1 MHIRQ
6 LVDAFSCFVCYT
18 DGELLSIRRAKMR
31 KPGAEKRITMTSFS
45 QEAQV
50 GSLHQEVPQ
59 QWMLFW
65 HGAFYVSLIVAT
77 GLAFTLG
84 AWTFQQSLVLG
95 ALSLMLGTW
104 YVGCVF
110 VSVEYWRGRVLFTWG
125 YLLIGWIIW
134 TGLITESPIYLFV
147 LFGLYTQLFVF
158 LRLPWSIVGACILLG
173 ISLWN
178 QVTGQGNWSVG
189 VIVLLSWPAS
199 IGLGLFIE
207 ALIRQSRERARL
219 LHELQAT
226 RQELALAARQAG
238 IMQERQ
244 RLARDIHDTFTQGL
258 SSIVMQIEA
267 MDATLSTN
275 DTKGRLRVSLVGR
288 IARENLAEAR
298 RLLWALQP
306 EVPERASLPEML
318 PPLAERWAEESGV
331 SVRVTITGQA
341 TSLRPEIEVTLLR
354 ATQEALA
361 NIRKHAQANSV
372 VLTLSYMEDIVA
384 LDIADDGIGFDP
396 HNLPAPLL
404 GETSG
409 RFGLKALRERIEQ
422 LEGTFT
428 LESTPGSGTT
438 VAVALPSVEASAQ
451 PDRLRVEEQG

>member
-1 MHIRQ
+1 LR
-6 LVDAFSCFVCYT
+6 F
-18 DGELLSIRRAKMR
+18 
-31 KPGAEKRITMTSFS
+31 PGN
-45 QEAQV
+45 
-50 GSLHQEVPQ
+50 
-59 QWMLFW
+59 
-65 HGAFYVSLIVAT
+65 
-77 GLAFTLG
+77 
-84 AWTFQQSLVLG
+84 
-95 ALSLMLGTW
+95 
-104 YVGCVF
+104 
-110 VSVEYWRGRVLFTWG
+110 
-125 YLLIGWIIW
+125 
-134 TGLITESPIYLFV
+134 
-147 LFGLYTQLFVF
+147 
-158 LRLPWSIVGACILLG
+158 IVGACILLV
-173 ISLWN
+173 ISLWSE
-178 QVTGQGNWSVG
+178 VPGPGNWNVG
-189 VIVLLSWPAS
+189 VVILLSWLAGV
-199 IGLGLFIE
+199 GLGLFIE
-207 ALIRQSRERARL
+207 ALVRQSRERARL
-219 LHELQAT
+219 IHELEAT
-226 RQELALAARQAG
+226 RQELALTARQAG

-275 DTKGRLRVSLVGR
+275 DTKGRQRLSQVGR

-306 EVPERASLPEML
+306 EAPPRASLPEML
-318 PPLAERWAEESGV
+318 RPLAERWAEESGV
-331 SVRVTITGQA
+331 RVGVTVTGQA

-396 HNLPAPLL
+396 HCLPAPLL
-404 GETSG
+404 GGTSG

-438 VAVALPSVEASAQ
+438 IAVALPSVEVSAQ
-451 PDRLRVEEQG
+451 PGRLCVEEQC

>member
-1 MHIRQ
+1 
-6 LVDAFSCFVCYT
+6 
-18 DGELLSIRRAKMR
+18 
-31 KPGAEKRITMTSFS
+31 MTNFS

-50 GSLHQEVPQ
+50 GSLHQEVLQ
-59 QWMLFW
+59 RWMLFW

-84 AWTFQQSLVLG
+84 ASTFQQSLVLC
-95 ALSLMLGTW
+95 ALSLVLGTW
-104 YVGCVF
+104 YLGCIL
-110 VSVEYWRGRVLFTWG
+110 VSSEYWRGRVLLTWG

-134 TGLITESPIYLFV
+134 TGLITLNPIYLFV
-147 LFGLYTQLFVF
+147 LFGLYPQLFIF
-158 LRLPWSIVGACILLG
+158 LRFPGNIVGACILLG
-173 ISLWN
+173 ISLWSL
-178 QVTGQGNWSVG
+178 VTGQGNWNVG
-189 VIVLLSWPAS
+189 VVILLSWPAGV
-199 IGLGLFIE
+199 GLGLFIE
-207 ALIRQSRERARL
+207 ALVRQSRERARL
-219 LHELQAT
+219 IHELQAA

-244 RLARDIHDTFTQGL
+244 RLAREIHDTFTQGL

-275 DTKGRLRVSLVGR
+275 DTKGRQRLSQVGR

-318 PPLAERWAEESGV
+318 RPLAERWAEESGV
-331 SVRVTITGQA
+331 RVGVTITGQA

-384 LDIADDGIGFDP
+384 LDIQDDGIGFDP
-396 HNLPAPLL
+396 HCLPAPLL

-409 RFGLKALRERIEQ
+409 GFGLKALRERIEQ

-428 LESTPGSGTT
+428 LESTPGEGTT
-438 VAVALPSVEASAQ
+438 IAVALPSVEASAQ
-451 PDRLRVEEQG
+451 PGRLRVEEQG

>member
-1 MHIRQ
+1 
-6 LVDAFSCFVCYT
+6 
-18 DGELLSIRRAKMR
+18 
-31 KPGAEKRITMTSFS
+31 MTSIS
-45 QEAQV
+45 REAQA
-50 GSLHQEVPQ
+50 GSLYQELVQ

-77 GLAFTLG
+77 GLAFTFG
-84 AWTFQQSLVLG
+84 VSTFQQRLVLC
-95 ALSLMLGTW
+95 ALSLALGTW
-104 YVGCVF
+104 YIGCLLK
-110 VSVEYWRGRVLFTWG
+110 SIEYWRSRVLLTWG

-134 TGLITESPIYLFV
+134 TGLVTKSPIYLFV
-147 LFGLYTQLFVF
+147 LFALYPQLFVF
-158 LRLPWSIVGACILLG
+158 LRFPWYILGACILLG
-173 ISLWN
+173 ISLGSL
-178 QVTGQGNWSVG
+178 VTGQGDRYV
-189 VIVLLSWPAS
+189 VMIILLSWPLS
-199 IGLGLFIE
+199 VGLGLFIE
-207 ALIRQSRERARL
+207 ALVRQGRERARL
-219 LHELQAT
+219 IQELQAT
-226 RQELALAARQAG
+226 RQQLAEASRQAG

-244 RLARDIHDTFTQGL
+244 RLACDIHDTFTQGL

-267 MDATLSTN
+267 MEATLSTD
-275 DTKGRLRVSLVGR
+275 DTMGRQRLSQVRR

-306 EVPERASLPEML
+306 EVSERARLSEML
-318 PPLAERWAEESGV
+318 RPLTERWAKESGV

-361 NIRKHAQANSV
+361 NIRKHAQASSV

-396 HNLPAPLL
+396 HDLPAPSL

-409 RFGLKALRERIEQ
+409 GFGLKALRERIEQ

-438 VAVALPSVEASAQ
+438 IAVALPSVEGSFQ
-451 PDRLRVEEQG
+451 PGDLRSEEQG

>member
-1 MHIRQ
+1 
-6 LVDAFSCFVCYT
+6 
-18 DGELLSIRRAKMR
+18 
-31 KPGAEKRITMTSFS
+31 MTSFS

-77 GLAFTLG
+77 GLAFTLD
-84 AWTFQQSLVLG
+84 ASTFQQSLVLC
-95 ALSLMLGTW
+95 ALSLVLGTW

-110 VSVEYWRGRVLFTWG
+110 VSREYWRGRVLFTWG

-147 LFGLYTQLFVF
+147 LFGLYPQLFVL

-189 VIVLLSWPAS
+189 VITLLSWPAS

-207 ALIRQSRERARL
+207 ALIRQSQERARL

-226 RQELALAARQAG
+226 RQELALTARQAG

-258 SSIVMQIEA
+258 ISIVMQIEA
-267 MDATLSTN
+267 MDVMLSAD
-275 DTKGRLRVSLVGR
+275 DTKGRQTLERVRR

-306 EVPERASLPEML
+306 EVSERASLPEML
-318 PPLAERWAEESGV
+318 RPLTERWTEESGV
-331 SVRVTITGQA
+331 RVRVTITGQA

-361 NIRKHAQANSV
+361 NIRKHAQASSV

-396 HNLPAPLL
+396 HCLPAPSL

-438 VAVALPSVEASAQ
+438 IAVALPAVEASAQ
-451 PDRLRVEEQG
+451 PDDLRVEEQD

>member
-1 MHIRQ
+1 M
-6 LVDAFSCFVCYT
+6 
-18 DGELLSIRRAKMR
+18 
-31 KPGAEKRITMTSFS
+31 MTSFS
-45 QEAQV
+45 QPAAV
-50 GSLHQEVPQ
+50 GSHHQEVLQ
-59 QWMLFW
+59 RWTLFW

-84 AWTFQQSLVLG
+84 AASWQQNLVLCALSLVLG
-95 ALSLMLGTW
+95 TW
-104 YVGCVF
+104 YLGCLL
-110 VSVEYWRGRVLFTWG
+110 VSSEYWRGRMLLTSC

-134 TGLITESPIYLFV
+134 TGLITLNPIYLFV
-147 LFGLYTQLFVF
+147 LFGLYPQLFVF
-158 LRLPWSIVGACILLG
+158 LRYPGNIVGACILLG
-173 ISLWN
+173 LTLWSL
-178 QVTGQGNWSVG
+178 VAGQGNWTVG
-189 VIVLLSWPAS
+189 VVILLSWPAGV
-199 IGLGLFIE
+199 GLGLFIE
-207 ALIRQSRERARL
+207 ALVGQSRERARL
-219 LHELQAT
+219 IHELEAT
-226 RQELALAARQAG
+226 RQQLALAARQAG

-244 RLARDIHDTFTQGL
+244 RLAREIHDTFTQGL

-267 MDATLSTN
+267 MDATLSPN
-275 DTKGRLRVSLVGR
+275 DTQGRQRLSQVGR

-306 EVPERASLPEML
+306 EVSERASLPEML
-318 PPLAERWAEESGV
+318 PPLAQRWAEESGV
-331 SVRVTITGQA
+331 SVGVTITGQA

-384 LDIADDGIGFDP
+384 LDIQDDGIGFDP
-396 HNLPAPLL
+396 HSLPAPLL

-409 RFGLKALRERIEQ
+409 KFGLKALRERIEQ

-438 VAVALPSVEASAQ
+438 IAVALPSVEASAQ
-451 PDRLRVEEQG
+451 PGDLRIEEQG

>member
-1 MHIRQ
+1 
-6 LVDAFSCFVCYT
+6 
-18 DGELLSIRRAKMR
+18 
-31 KPGAEKRITMTSFS
+31 MTSFS
-45 QEAQV
+45 QPAEV
-50 GSLHQEVPQ
+50 GSLHQEMLQ
-59 QWMLFW
+59 RWMLFW

-84 AWTFQQSLVLG
+84 ASTFQQSLVLCT
-95 ALSLMLGTW
+95 LSLVLGTW
-104 YVGCVF
+104 YIGCILVP
-110 VSVEYWRGRVLFTWG
+110 SEYWHDRVLLTWG

-134 TGLITESPIYLFV
+134 AGLITLNPIYFFV
-147 LFGLYTQLFVF
+147 LFGLYPQLFVF
-158 LRLPWSIVGACILLG
+158 LRFPNNIIGACILLG
-173 ISLWN
+173 ISLWSL
-178 QVTGQGNWSVG
+178 VTGQGNWDVG
-189 VIVLLSWPAS
+189 VVLLFSWPAGV
-199 IGLGLFIE
+199 GLGLFIE
-207 ALIRQSRERARL
+207 ALVRQSRERAQL
-219 LHELQAT
+219 IHELQVT

-244 RLARDIHDTFTQGL
+244 RLAREIHDTFTQGL
-258 SSIVMQIEA
+258 SSIVMLIEA

-275 DTKGRLRVSLVGR
+275 DTKDRQRLLQVGR
-288 IARENLAEAR
+288 IARENLVEAR

-331 SVRVTITGQA
+331 RVGVTITGQA

-384 LDIADDGIGFDP
+384 LDIQDDGIGFDP
-396 HNLPAPLL
+396 HGLPAPLL

-409 RFGLKALRERIEQ
+409 SFGLKALRERIEQ
-422 LEGTFT
+422 LEGTFI
-428 LESTPGSGTT
+428 LESTLGEGTT
-438 VAVALPSVEASAQ
+438 IAVALPSVEASTQ
-451 PDRLRVEEQG
+451 PGDLRLEEQG

>member
-1 MHIRQ
+1 M
-6 LVDAFSCFVCYT
+6 A
-18 DGELLSIRRAKMR
+18 SISR
-31 KPGAEKRITMTSFS
+31 
-45 QEAQV
+45 EARP
-50 GSLHQEVPQ
+50 GSLYQELVQ
-59 QWMLFW
+59 RWMLFW

-84 AWTFQQSLVLG
+84 VSTFQQRLVLCT
-95 ALSLMLGTW
+95 LSLALGIW
-104 YVGCVF
+104 YIGCLF
-110 VSVEYWRGRVLFTWG
+110 KSIEYWRSRALLPWG

-134 TGLITESPIYLFV
+134 TGLVTESPIYLFL
-147 LFGLYTQLFVF
+147 LFGLYPQLFIF
-158 LRLPWSIVGACILLG
+158 LRFPWNIVGACILLG
-173 ISLWN
+173 ISLWSL
-178 QVTGQGNWSVG
+178 VPGQGNWNVG
-189 VIVLLSWPAS
+189 VVILLSWPAS
-199 IGLGLFIE
+199 VGLGMFIE
-207 ALIRQSRERARL
+207 ALVRQSRERAL
-219 LHELQAT
+219 LIHELQAT

-244 RLARDIHDTFTQGL
+244 RLACDIHDTFTQGL

-267 MDATLSTN
+267 MEATLPPD
-275 DTKGRLRVSLVGR
+275 DTKGRQRLSRVGR

-298 RLLWALQP
+298 NLLWALQP
-306 EVPERASLPEML
+306 EASPRASLPEML
-318 PPLAERWAEESGV
+318 RPLALRWAEESEV

-396 HNLPAPLL
+396 HGLPALLL

-409 RFGLKALRERIEQ
+409 GFGLKALRERIEQ
-422 LEGTFT
+422 LEGTFI
-428 LESTPGSGTT
+428 LESTPSSGTT
-438 VAVALPSVEASAQ
+438 IAVALPSVEASAQ
-451 PDRLRVEEQG
+451 LGRSSH

>member
-1 MHIRQ
+1 
-6 LVDAFSCFVCYT
+6 
-18 DGELLSIRRAKMR
+18 
-31 KPGAEKRITMTSFS
+31 MTSFS

-59 QWMLFW
+59 RWMLFW

-84 AWTFQQSLVLG
+84 ASTFQQSLVLC
-95 ALSLMLGTW
+95 ALSLVLGTW

-110 VSVEYWRGRVLFTWG
+110 VSLDYWRSRVLFTWG

-147 LFGLYTQLFVF
+147 LFGLYPQLFVF
-158 LRLPWSIVGACILLG
+158 LRLPWSMVGACILLG

-189 VIVLLSWPAS
+189 VITLLSWPAS

-219 LHELQAT
+219 LHELEAT
-226 RQELALAARQAG
+226 RQELALTARQAG

-267 MDATLSTN
+267 MDVMLSAD
-275 DTKGRLRVSLVGR
+275 DTKGRQTLGRVRR

-306 EVPERASLPEML
+306 EVSERASLPEML
-318 PPLAERWAEESGV
+318 PPLTERWTEESGV
-331 SVRVTITGQA
+331 RVRVTITGQA

-361 NIRKHAQANSV
+361 NIRKHAQASSV

-384 LDIADDGIGFDP
+384 LDIQDDGIGFDP
-396 HNLPAPLL
+396 YCLPAPSL

-428 LESTPGSGTT
+428 LESTPGSGTII
-438 VAVALPSVEASAQ
+438 AVALPAVEASAQ
-451 PDRLRVEEQG
+451 PDDIRVEEQD

>member
-1 MHIRQ
+1 
-6 LVDAFSCFVCYT
+6 
-18 DGELLSIRRAKMR
+18 
-31 KPGAEKRITMTSFS
+31 MTSFS
-45 QEAQV
+45 QPAEA

-84 AWTFQQSLVLG
+84 ASTFQQSLVLCS
-95 ALSLMLGTW
+95 LSLALGIW
-104 YVGCVF
+104 YIGCLLK
-110 VSVEYWRGRVLFTWG
+110 SIEYWRGRVLFTWG

-147 LFGLYTQLFVF
+147 LFGLYPQLFVF
-158 LRLPWSIVGACILLG
+158 LRLPWNIVGACILLG
-173 ISLWN
+173 ISLWS
-178 QVTGQGNWSVG
+178 QVTGQGNWNVG
-189 VIVLLSWPAS
+189 VVILLSWPAS

-226 RQELALAARQAG
+226 RHELALAARQAG

-275 DTKGRLRVSLVGR
+275 DTKGRLRLSQVGR

-306 EVPERASLPEML
+306 EIPERASLPEML
-318 PPLAERWAEESGV
+318 PPLAERWTEESGV
-331 SVRVTITGQA
+331 KVGVTITGQA

-384 LDIADDGIGFDP
+384 LDIQDDGIGFDP
-396 HNLPAPLL
+396 HGLPVPLL

-428 LESTPGSGTT
+428 LESTPGLGTT
-438 VAVALPSVEASAQ
+438 IAVALPSLEASA
-451 PDRLRVEEQG
+451 PTGRLRVEEQC

>member
-1 MHIRQ
+1 M
-6 LVDAFSCFVCYT
+6 DA
-18 DGELLSIRRAKMR
+18 
-31 KPGAEKRITMTSFS
+31 
-45 QEAQV
+45 
-50 GSLHQEVPQ
+50 
-59 QWMLFW
+59 FW

-77 GLAFTLG
+77 GLTFTLG
-84 AWTFQQSLVLG
+84 ASTFQQSLVLC
-95 ALSLMLGTW
+95 ALSLVLFIWYLG
-104 YVGCVF
+104 CIL
-110 VSVEYWRGRVLFTWG
+110 VSSEYWRGRVLLTWG

-134 TGLITESPIYLFV
+134 TGLITLNPIYLFV
-147 LFGLYTQLFVF
+147 LFGLYPQLFVF
-158 LRLPWSIVGACILLG
+158 LRFPSNIVGACILLG
-173 ISLWN
+173 ISLWSE
-178 QVTGQGNWSVG
+178 VPGQGNWNVG
-189 VIVLLSWPAS
+189 VVILLSWPAGV
-199 IGLGLFIE
+199 GLGLFIE
-207 ALIRQSRERARL
+207 ALVRQSRERARL
-219 LHELQAT
+219 IHELQAT

-275 DTKGRLRVSLVGR
+275 DTKGRLRLSQVGR

-331 SVRVTITGQA
+331 RVGVTITGQA

-428 LESTPGSGTT
+428 LESTAGSGTT
-438 VAVALPSVEASAQ
+438 IAVALPAVEVSAQ

>member
-1 MHIRQ
+1 MM
-6 LVDAFSCFVCYT
+6 T
-18 DGELLSIRRAKMR
+18 D
-31 KPGAEKRITMTSFS
+31 FS
-45 QEAQV
+45 QKAQV
-50 GSLHQEVPQ
+50 RSLHQEVLQ
-59 QWMLFW
+59 RWMLFW

-84 AWTFQQSLVLG
+84 ASTFQQRLVLCALSLVLG
-95 ALSLMLGTW
+95 IW
-104 YVGCVF
+104 YVGCVL
-110 VSVEYWRGRVLFTWG
+110 VSLEYWRGRVLFTWG

-134 TGLITESPIYLFV
+134 TGLITLNPIYLFV
-147 LFGLYTQLFVF
+147 LFGLYPQLFVF
-158 LRLPWSIVGACILLG
+158 LRFPWYIVGACILLG
-173 ISLWN
+173 NSLWG
-178 QVTGQGNWSVG
+178 QVTGQGDWNVG
-189 VIVLLSWPAS
+189 VVILLSWLAGL
-199 IGLGLFIE
+199 GLGLFIE

-219 LHELQAT
+219 IQELQAT
-226 RQELALAARQAG
+226 RQQLALAARQAG

-267 MDATLSTN
+267 MDATLPTT
-275 DTKGRLRVSLVGR
+275 DTKGRQRLSQVGR

-298 RLLWALQP
+298 LLLWALQP
-306 EVPERASLPEML
+306 EAPPRASLPEML
-318 PPLAERWAEESGV
+318 RPLALRWAEESGV
-331 SVRVTITGQA
+331 RMRVTITGQA

-361 NIRKHAQANSV
+361 NILKHAQANSM

-396 HNLPAPLL
+396 RGLPAPSL

-409 RFGLKALRERIEQ
+409 GFGLKALRERIEQ

-438 VAVALPSVEASAQ
+438 IAVALPSVEASTQ
-451 PDRLRVEEQG
+451 PGDLRIEEQN

>member
-1 MHIRQ
+1 M
-6 LVDAFSCFVCYT
+6 
-18 DGELLSIRRAKMR
+18 
-31 KPGAEKRITMTSFS
+31 MTSFS
-45 QEAQV
+45 QPAEA

-84 AWTFQQSLVLG
+84 ASTFQQSLVLCS
-95 ALSLMLGTW
+95 LSLALGIW
-104 YVGCVF
+104 YIGCLLK
-110 VSVEYWRGRVLFTWG
+110 SIEYWRGRVLFTWG

-147 LFGLYTQLFVF
+147 LFGLYPQLFVF
-158 LRLPWSIVGACILLG
+158 LRLPWNIVGACILLG
-173 ISLWN
+173 ISLWS
-178 QVTGQGNWSVG
+178 QVTGQGNWNVG
-189 VIVLLSWPAS
+189 VVILLSWPAS

-226 RQELALAARQAG
+226 RHELALAARQAG

-275 DTKGRLRVSLVGR
+275 DTKGRLRLSQVGR

-306 EVPERASLPEML
+306 EIPERASLPEML
-318 PPLAERWAEESGV
+318 PPLAERWTEESGV
-331 SVRVTITGQA
+331 KVGVTITGQA

-396 HNLPAPLL
+396 HCLPAPLL

-428 LESTPGSGTT
+428 LESTPGLGTT
-438 VAVALPSVEASAQ
+438 IAVALPSLEASA
-451 PDRLRVEEQG
+451 PTGRLRVEEQC

>member
-1 MHIRQ
+1 M
-6 LVDAFSCFVCYT
+6 A
-18 DGELLSIRRAKMR
+18 SISR
-31 KPGAEKRITMTSFS
+31 
-45 QEAQV
+45 EARP
-50 GSLHQEVPQ
+50 GSLYQELVQ
-59 QWMLFW
+59 RWMLFW

-84 AWTFQQSLVLG
+84 VSTFQQRLVIC
-95 ALSLMLGTW
+95 ALSLALGIW
-104 YVGCVF
+104 YIGCLLK
-110 VSVEYWRGRVLFTWG
+110 SIEYWRSRALLPWG

-134 TGLITESPIYLFV
+134 TGLVTESPIYLFL
-147 LFGLYTQLFVF
+147 LFGLYPQLFIF
-158 LRLPWSIVGACILLG
+158 LRFPWNIVGACILLG
-173 ISLWN
+173 ISLWSL
-178 QVTGQGNWSVG
+178 VPGQGNWNVG
-189 VIVLLSWPAS
+189 VVILLSWPAS
-199 IGLGLFIE
+199 VGLGMFIE
-207 ALIRQSRERARL
+207 ALVRQSRERARL
-219 LHELQAT
+219 IHELQAT

-244 RLARDIHDTFTQGL
+244 RLACDIHDTFTQGL

-267 MDATLSTN
+267 MEATLPPD
-275 DTKGRLRVSLVGR
+275 DTKGRKHLSQVGR

-306 EVPERASLPEML
+306 EASPRASLPEML
-318 PPLAERWAEESGV
+318 RPLALRWAEESEV

-361 NIRKHAQANSV
+361 NIRKHAQASSV

-409 RFGLKALRERIEQ
+409 GFGLKALRERIEQ

-428 LESTPGSGTT
+428 LESTPSSGTT
-438 VAVALPSVEASAQ
+438 IAVALPAVEASAQ
-451 PDRLRVEEQG
+451 PGRLRVEEQG

>member
-1 MHIRQ
+1 
-6 LVDAFSCFVCYT
+6 
-18 DGELLSIRRAKMR
+18 
-31 KPGAEKRITMTSFS
+31 MTSFS
-45 QEAQV
+45 QPAEV
-50 GSLHQEVPQ
+50 ESLHQEVVQ
-59 QWMLFW
+59 RWMLFW

-77 GLAFTLG
+77 GLAFTFG
-84 AWTFQQSLVLG
+84 ASTFQQRLVLC
-95 ALSLMLGTW
+95 ALSVALGTW
-104 YVGCVF
+104 YIGCIL
-110 VSVEYWRGRVLFTWG
+110 VSPQDWRGRVLLTWG
-125 YLLIGWIIW
+125 YLLVGWIIW
-134 TGLITESPIYLFV
+134 TGLITESPIYLFA
-147 LFGLYTQLFVF
+147 LFGLYPQLFVF
-158 LRLPWSIVGACILLG
+158 LRLPWNIVGACILLG
-173 ISLWN
+173 IALWS
-178 QVTGQGNWSVG
+178 QVTGQGNWNVG
-189 VIVLLSWPAS
+189 VGVVILLSWLAGV
-199 IGLGLFIE
+199 GLGLFIE
-207 ALIRQSRERARL
+207 ALVRQSRERARL

-244 RLARDIHDTFTQGL
+244 RLAREIHDTFTQGL

-267 MDATLSTN
+267 MDATLSTD
-275 DTKGRLRVSLVGR
+275 DTKGRQRLSQVRR

-306 EVPERASLPEML
+306 EVSVRASLPEML
-318 PPLAERWAEESGV
+318 RPLTERWTEESGV
-331 SVRVTITGQA
+331 RVRVTITGQA

-354 ATQEALA
+354 SIQEALA
-361 NIRKHAQANSV
+361 NIRKHARASSV

-396 HNLPAPLL
+396 HCLPAPSL

-438 VAVALPSVEASAQ
+438 IAVALPSVEASAQ
-451 PDRLRVEEQG
+451 PGDLRVEEQC